1 MSDAVVPDVTPP
13 APPAVIGHAALVARL
28 LAAAR
33 DGTLSHAILFTGPEG
48 VGKTT
53 SAVALASSLLGA
65 ETWPGG
71 VAAHPDFWIE
81 DSDAENIS
89 IKRVRPGGDDGPT
102 LQDFLA
108 LRPYAGGVRVA
119 VVGRADRLG
128 VDAANNILKSIEEP
142 PPRTHLIL
150 AAAHPEKL
158 PQTVVSRCAAY
169 AMAPVPA
176 DVISAWLA
184 ERHGVAQER
193 ATVAALLS
201 AGRPGRALRLATEDG
216 ALEAELDAVDTFLAA
231 GGGGTAAAISA
242 ADAVAPGPGAEGRE
256 RALIT
261 LAAWASF
268 VRDAACFASG
278 APELAVWSA
287 YRPALE
293 RWAQDLPAARIVE
306 ILHRLA
312 VASEAV
318 ATYAQPRLAFEALLL
333 DIFGGAGS
341 PPPVEPR
348 PRDPARGRK
357 VSGSAAAGTTR
368 RGRGAARAAATD
380 AG

>member
-1 MSDAVVPDVTPP
+1 MSTV
-13 APPAVIGHAALVARL
+13 APPVVGHTALVARL
-28 LAAAR
+28 AEAGR
-33 DGTLSHAILFTGPEG
+33 DGTLSHAMLFTGPDG

-53 SAVALASSLLGA
+53 AAVALATALLDA
-65 ETWPGG
+65 EAWPGG

-81 DSDAENIS
+81 DSDTENIS
-89 IKRVRPGGDDGPT
+89 IRRVRPGGDDGPT

-128 VDAANNILKSIEEP
+128 IDAANNILKSIEEP
-142 PPRTHLIL
+142 PPRTHLML

-158 PQTVVSRCAAY
+158 PQTVVSRCTAY
-169 AMAPVPA
+169 ALAPVPA
-176 DVISAWLA
+176 DAISAWLVA
-184 ERHGVAQER
+184 THGVAQDR
-193 ATVAALLS
+193 ATMAALLA
-201 AGRPGRALRLATEDG
+201 AGRPGRAVRLATEEG
-216 ALEAELDAVDTFLAA
+216 ALDAEMDAVDTFLAA

-293 RWAQDLPAARIVE
+293 RWAQDLPPSRIVE

-318 ATYAQPRLAFEALLL
+318 ATYAQPRLAFQSLML
-333 DIFGGAGS
+333 DIFSGADS

-348 PRDPARGRK
+348 PREPAARGRK
-357 VSGSAAAGTTR
+357 VSGSAAAGTTPR
-368 RGRGAARAAATD
+368 RRGSGRGAAR
-380 AG
+380 GGG

>member
-1 MSDAVVPDVTPP
+1 MSTSPPPVV
-13 APPAVIGHAALVARL
+13 GHTALLARLVA
-28 LAAAR
+28 AGR
-33 DGTLSHAILFTGPEG
+33 DGALSHTILFTGPEG

-53 SAVALASSLLGA
+53 TAVALATALLGA
-65 ETWPGG
+65 ESWPGG
-71 VAAHPDFWIE
+71 IAAHPDFWIE
-81 DSDAENIS
+81 DSDTENIS

-128 VDAANNILKSIEEP
+128 IDAANNILKSIEEP
-142 PPRTHLIL
+142 PPRTHLLL

-158 PQTVVSRCAAY
+158 PQTIVSRCAAY
-169 AMAPVPA
+169 AMAPVAA
-176 DVISAWLA
+176 DAISAWLA
-184 ERHGVAQER
+184 TAHGVPEDR
-193 ATVAALLS
+193 ATMAALLA
-201 AGRPGRALRLATEDG
+201 AGRPGRALRLATADG
-216 ALEAELDAVDTFLAA
+216 ALEAETDAVDTFLAA
-231 GGGGTAAAISA
+231 GGGGVAAAISA

-261 LAAWASF
+261 LAAWSSF
-268 VRDAACFASG
+268 VRDAACYASG
-278 APELAVWSA
+278 APELAVWRM

-293 RWAQDLPAARIVE
+293 RWAQDLPAERIVE

-318 ATYAQPRLAFEALLL
+318 ATYAQPRLAFEALML
-333 DIFGGAGS
+333 DVFGGADS

-348 PRDPARGRK
+348 PRDPARERR

-368 RGRGAARAAATD
+368 RGRGSRRGAARG